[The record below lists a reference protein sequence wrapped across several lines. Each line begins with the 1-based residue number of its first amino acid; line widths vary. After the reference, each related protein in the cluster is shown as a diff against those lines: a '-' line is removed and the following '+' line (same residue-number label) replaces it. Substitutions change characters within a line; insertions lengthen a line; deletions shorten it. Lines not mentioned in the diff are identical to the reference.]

1 MSACRVCLT
10 SWMDRNAA
18 FFFDASLPS
27 GCVAR
32 LGIIAACHGGGG
44 GGCGIVGLLFQVV
57 SC

>member
-1 MSACRVCLT
+1 
-10 SWMDRNAA
+10 MDRNAA